1 MFCIQCGKEIDN
13 GAKFCPHCGAAAAAS
28 VSGPAPGPD
37 GAAGGPYTYNYG
49 GDFRTAGN
57 GTAPVPPPTP
67 PEDREKRGKKGLIIG
82 GGVAAAVIVAA
93 LLIAALSGLFSSPKG
108 RVGKAL
114 AKTLAAHAAASEEM
128 GLPDVV
134 GLFRDKSVS
143 QRLSVELTG
152 VNGEVF
158 GENLSALEGL
168 GLRLGVDYDQKGRK
182 AGAEAAA
189 LWGSDEIVSFQMLV
203 DDNVLSLASP
213 QFTQGDAY
221 GLDTETLGE
230 AMVQWGLEAADD
242 SPVKLEE
249 IGFNLFDLVDQ
260 YGSGSG
266 DTGETLAE
274 AGKRLADAIEVEKDG
289 KKKIDVNGNRV
300 EADAYRV
307 TIPHE
312 ALEDYVDA
320 LEDVWEQ
327 QNGRE
332 AMEEILRSFGVNED
346 AIGEIAS
353 SAADSASYSEL
364 AARLRQFFQG
374 IGDVKADVYLDGGY
388 VCAMEYSIARNG
400 SRLELGLYLGGGDNY
415 VDDASFRIAAD
426 GAEILVKSTGD
437 RSGKGGVFTDET
449 VLRMSSGEG
458 TSQITS
464 KFSYEPKAQSDNL
477 EWTLSLEELIFVK
490 AVGQLTTGKDSL
502 DLQMRD
508 VALEITGTEM
518 CSLSV
523 GYSIGSCQGVGVSLP
538 APTLLGGMSEDD
550 LLGLMDD
557 IEDNATDWVYDV
569 MDLIP
574 PELYNYLF

>member
-37 GAAGGPYTYNYG
+37 GAGGGPYHYNYG
-49 GDFRTAGN
+49 GDFRAAGN

-82 GGVAAAVIVAA
+82 GGIAAVVVVAA

-114 AKTLAAHAAASEEM
+114 AKTLAAHAEASEKM
-128 GLPDVV
+128 GLPDVA

-158 GENLSALEGL
+158 GEELSALEGL
-168 GLRLGVDYDQKGRK
+168 GLSLGVDYDQKGRK

-189 LWGSDEIVSFQMLV
+189 FWGSDEIVSFQMLV

-230 AMVQWGLEAADD
+230 TMAQWGIETEDD
-242 SPVKLEE
+242 SSVTIEE

-260 YGSGSG
+260 YGSESG

-274 AGKRLADAIEVEKDG
+274 AGKRLADAIEVEDNG

-300 EADAYRV
+300 DAGAYRV
-307 TIPHE
+307 TIPQE
-312 ALEDYVDA
+312 ALEDYIDA
-320 LEDVWEQ
+320 LEDVWKQE
-327 QNGRE
+327 NGRE
-332 AMEEILRSFGVNED
+332 AMEGILRSFGVNED

-353 SAADSASYSEL
+353 GAASYGEL
-364 AARLRQFFQG
+364 ADTLRQFSQG
-374 IGDVKADVYLDGGY
+374 IGDVKVDVYLDGGY

-400 SRLELGLYLGGGDNY
+400 SRLELGLYLGGGDSY
-415 VDDASFRIAAD
+415 VDDASFRFAAN
-426 GAEILVKSTGD
+426 GAELLVESTG
-437 RSGKGGVFTDET
+437 SHGGKDGVFTDET
-449 VLRMSSGEG
+449 ALRISSGEG
-458 TSQITS
+458 TTWMTS
-464 KFSYEPKAQSDNL
+464 KFSYEPKAQSDNF
-477 EWTLSLEELIFVK
+477 EWTLSLEDVISVK
-490 AVGQLTTGKDSL
+490 AVGQLTAGTDSL
-502 DLQMRD
+502 DLQMHD
-508 VALEITGTEM
+508 VALEVTGTEV

-523 GYSIGSCQGVGVSLP
+523 AYSIGPCRGVGVSLP
-538 APTLLGGMSEDD
+538 APTLLGGMSGDD
-550 LLGLMDD
+550 LLELMDD
-557 IEDNATDWVYDV
+557 IEDNAYGWAYDV
-569 MDLIP
+569 MDKIP